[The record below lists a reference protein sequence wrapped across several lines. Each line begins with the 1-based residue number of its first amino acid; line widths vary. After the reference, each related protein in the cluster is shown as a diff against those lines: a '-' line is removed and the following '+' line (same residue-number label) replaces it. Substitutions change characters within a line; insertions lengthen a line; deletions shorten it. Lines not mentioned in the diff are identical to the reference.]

1 MRAEELQ
8 LSASLEDYLEAIYHT
23 VAAKGAARAKD
34 IVLRMGVH
42 NSSVTQALRSLSE
55 KKLINYAPYDVIT
68 LTDAGEALALGVV
81 RRHETLSKFLNHVLG
96 LPDAEADAEA
106 CRLEH
111 AVSGGVLNRLVRFV
125 EYFESCPRRTMCA
138 GMMPRVLLQPRAGY
152 AQRDVRA
159 RRVRGDMQLSDLLP
173 KDAIDAARQKRRSDM
188 PLTMVHEG
196 TRAVLKSID
205 GGRQLRGRM
214 A

>member
-1 MRAEELQ
+1 MRAEQLQ

-23 VAAKGAARAKD
+23 VSAKGAARAKD

-68 LTDAGEALALGVV
+68 LTAPGEALALGVV
-81 RRHETLSKFLNHVLG
+81 RRHETLSKFLGSVLG
-96 LPDAEADAEA
+96 LPETEADTEA

-111 AVSGGVLNRLVRFV
+111 AVSGEVLNRLVRFV
-125 EYFESCPRRTMCA
+125 EYFESCPQNDVRWDDAA
-138 GMMPRVLLQPRAGY
+138 GFFCNRAASSTTCG
-152 AQRDVRA
+152 RDVC
-159 RRVRGDMQLSDLLP
+159 GGEMPLSDLLP
-173 KDAIDAARQKRRSDM
+173 TD
-188 PLTMVHEG
+188 
-196 TRAVLKSID
+196 VLRTDLRPTD
-205 GGRQLRGRM
+205 GE

>member
-1 MRAEELQ
+1 MRAEELH

-23 VAAKGAARAKD
+23 VTAKGAARAKD
-34 IVLRMGVH
+34 LVLRMGVH

-68 LTDAGEALALGVV
+68 LTAPGEVLALDVV

-96 LPDAEADAEA
+96 LPVAEADAEA

-111 AVSGGVLNRLVRFV
+111 AVSAGVLHRLVRFV
-125 EYFESCPRRTMCA
+125 EYFESCPQNDVRWDDEA
-138 GMMPRVLLQPRAGY
+138 GYFCNRAGE
-152 AQRDVRA
+152 AHSVHNGTCGRDVCG
-159 RRVRGDMQLSDLLP
+159 GDPLQLSDLL
-173 KDAIDAARQKRRSDM
+173 A
-188 PLTMVHEG
+188 G
-196 TRAVLKSID
+196 D
-205 GGRQLRGRM
+205 GE